1 MNAKSP
7 TPPKG
12 TTKAAAPK
20 AAGKLGA
27 SLGALLLGLL
37 AFLADRMG
45 LLAGGSSVLGG
56 GNNTSSAPTAG
67 QESGAPTSKPPTP
80 APAPTPAAKPTPA
93 KAPTKAEASQAAP
106 AAADAGTSEALF
118 HGIKRSVYEQGLA
131 KVENAFDKQLN
142 DVLIECAGVV
152 VHLLPD
158 DTEGSQHQLFLVEL
172 ANDITLKVAHNIDL
186 APRVPVERGDWI
198 AFYGEYE
205 WNDKGGVIH
214 WTHHDPAGRHPDG
227 WLLHR
232 GETYQ

>member
-7 TPPKG
+7 TPPNG
-12 TTKAAAPK
+12 PTKAAAPK

-27 SLGALLLGLL
+27 TLGALLLGLL

-56 GNNTSSAPTAG
+56 GNNTSSAPTAS
-67 QESGAPTSKPPTP
+67 QESGEPAPKPPTP
-80 APAPTPAAKPTPA
+80 AAPTAPNQAPAKPTP
-93 KAPTKAEASQAAP
+93 KPEASQSAP

-131 KVENAFDKQLN
+131 KVENAFDKGLN

-205 WNDKGGVIH
+205 WNEKGGVMH